1 MKAEKKTKE
10 RKVAEA
16 AAAKRVK
23 DGTLKKDQIEGY
35 SGASNELKYRRS
47 RT

>member
-1 MKAEKKTKE
+1 MATVKKPKE

-23 DGTLKKDQIEGY
+23 EGTLKKDQIEGY
-35 SGASNELKYRRS
+35 LRGWFRKPNSS
-47 RT
+47 